1 MRRHVS
7 LLIGLCLVPFGSG
20 SGQSLAEDLNCLTSP
35 ATATVMEPTWYAAL
49 QKQAVTSLRERGEEV
64 ERLAG
69 NSQLSAYQ
77 QSRRDFMLE
86 KLGGPPPSTPV
97 NGQVVGRLPRRGY
110 AIEKIIFES
119 QPHHHVTGNL
129 YLPDGP
135 GPFPAVLVSS
145 GHSRTAKAADY
156 NQRFGIIF
164 AQHGLAAFC
173 IDPIG
178 QGERSQVLLPD
189 GQPQYPGT
197 TFEHLLMGTGS
208 ILVGRNT
215 ATYRVWDAMRA
226 IDYLLTRPDIDA
238 QRIGMTGCSG
248 GGTLTSYVMA
258 LDQRVG
264 CAAPSCYLTNWE
276 KLIATV
282 GPQDAEQNIHAQIG
296 FGLDHP
302 DYVLL
307 RAPQPTLISATAGDY
322 FEIQGTWETYRQAKR
337 FYARLGFPERVDLV
351 EADGKHGV
359 QPINL
364 AAITQW
370 MRRWLTSNDEP
381 VAVPDFTTM
390 ETLTEAELRC
400 TERGQV
406 LSLASEKSVFDL
418 NHDYQQTRLGRR
430 RAAWQTAS
438 AEERRRLVCELA
450 GIRWPLTDATG
461 PALAKG
467 TIARTGYQ
475 IEKWVLRG
483 ESAVPLPALVFRP
496 DAPKPDVYLYLHDR
510 GKVADSEVNGPIEA
524 MVRAGHLVMTVDLR
538 GQGETGHGTDDPLL
552 GDWKTFYL
560 AYLQGQS
567 QVGAHAEDILT
578 AAQWL
583 TQTQAVA
590 PGKLHGL
597 AVGSS
602 CVAALHAAIVAP
614 DRFGSLRLRDG
625 PASWAE
631 GLSHPAHGR
640 WLTTT
645 IHGVLEH
652 YDLPDLIQ
660 SLGPERVHQP

>member
-1 MRRHVS
+1 
-7 LLIGLCLVPFGSG
+7 
-20 SGQSLAEDLNCLTSP
+20 
-35 ATATVMEPTWYAAL
+35 
-49 QKQAVTSLRERGEEV
+49 
-64 ERLAG
+64 
-69 NSQLSAYQ
+69 
-77 QSRRDFMLE
+77 
-86 KLGGPPPSTPV
+86 V
-97 NGQVVGRLPRRGY
+97 NGQVVGRLPRPGY

-189 GQPQYPGT
+189 GQPQYSGT
-197 TFEHLLMGTGS
+197 TVEHLLMGTGS

-226 IDYLLTRPDIDA
+226 IDYLLTRTDIDA
-238 QRIGMTGCSG
+238 RRIGMTGCSG

-258 LDQRVG
+258 LDNRVW

-276 KLIATV
+276 KLIATI
-282 GPQDAEQNIHAQIG
+282 GPQDAEQNIHAQIR

-307 RAPQPTLISATAGDY
+307 RAPQPTLISATTGDY

-370 MRRWLTSNDEP
+370 MRRWLTANDDP
-381 VAVPDFTTM
+381 VAIPDFATM

-418 NHDYQQTRLGRR
+418 NHDYQQTYRR
-430 RAAWQTAS
+430 DRQAAWQTSS

-450 GIRWPLTDATG
+450 GIRWPLTVAPV

-467 TIARTGYQ
+467 TIARTGYH
-475 IEKWVLRG
+475 IEKWVLQG
-483 ESAVPLPALVFRP
+483 ESSVPLAALVFRP
-496 DAPKPDVYLYLHDR
+496 EAPQADAYLYLHDR
-510 GKVADSEVNGPIEA
+510 GKVADSHVNGPIEA
-524 MVRAGHLVMTVDLR
+524 MVRAGHLVMAVDLR
-538 GQGETGHGTDDPLL
+538 GQGETAHGTDDPLL

-583 TQTQAVA
+583 IQTQAVT
-590 PGKLHGL
+590 PGKLHGI
-597 AVGSS
+597 AVGGS

-614 DRFGSLRLRDG
+614 DRFGSLSLRDG

-631 GLSHPAHGR
+631 GLARPADGR

-645 IHGVLEH
+645 IHGVLKH

-660 SLGPERVHQP
+660 SLGPDRVHQP